1 MDLKRLAVDQ
11 EDYETAKKIKAEIE
25 RVKSSVTL
33 IDPEKGIPTS
43 IANAELKQHLADTQP
58 SIHLMKSKLKPP
70 IQFEDSLKG
79 FEQSVKEDT
88 KQNSSF
94 INSRNPIIESRV
106 SKRRYEDQI
115 IPTL

>member
-1 MDLKRLAVDQ
+1 
-11 EDYETAKKIKAEIE
+11 
-25 RVKSSVTL
+25 
-33 IDPEKGIPTS
+33 
-43 IANAELKQHLADTQP
+43 
-58 SIHLMKSKLKPP
+58 MKSKLKPP

-115 IPTL
+115 IPTLQAKKRNVEDEI